1 MQTDQP
7 QRTPPPKFASN
18 ATEVYEIS
26 RHLSN
31 NQLLQAQANEMKRQK
46 ETEEQIVG
54 VTENLVNHAKKIGE
68 ELDMQNELLDKV
80 IGKVDNAQV
89 KIDRTN
95 NRVKRF

>member
-1 MQTDQP
+1 MQFDQP
-7 QRTPPPKFASN
+7 QRSPPKFAPTATGKN
-18 ATEVYEIS
+18 ATTRNIS
-26 RHLSN
+26 NSP
-31 NQLLQAQANEMKRQK
+31 LLQDQANEMKRQK

-54 VTENLVNHAKKIGE
+54 VTENLVIHEKRIGE

-80 IGKVDNAQV
+80 VGNVDNAQV